1 MPRIVYTLGLEVSKA
16 RLDGYVLPT
25 REAFAVPNTAAG
37 HDRLKTRLRALGG
50 AGAVRL
56 VVEATGGYE
65 RAVHE
70 SLTADGFAVTIINP
84 KRLRDFARALGLLAK
99 TDRLDAAVLA
109 RYGEVHQPSATPV
122 KTQPAT
128 ELSELLADRAQLL
141 REITQRTQQ
150 LDRYTSAT
158 LRARAEAHLAE
169 LRTAR
174 DTLTAEIAQVLK
186 TRCEIAPLA
195 AILMSCTGV
204 GPLLAATLLAFL
216 PELGQINDKQIASLV
231 GVAPFNCDSGTLR
244 GKRRIDGGRARI
256 RRVLY
261 MATIPALRFN
271 PVIKALYERLIA
283 RGKPAKVAI
292 VACMRKLL
300 VILNAMA
307 KTMTPW
313 QPPNTAT

>member
-1 MPRIVYTLGLEVSKA
+1 MPGAVYTLGLDVSKA
-16 RLDGYVLPT
+16 RLEAYLLPT
-25 REAFAVPNTAAG
+25 KQSFAVANTAAG
-37 HDRLKTRLRALGG
+37 HDQLKTRLRALGG
-50 AGAVRL
+50 ADAVRL

-70 SLTADGFAVTIINP
+70 SLAADGFAVAIVNP
-84 KRLRDFARALGLLAK
+84 KRVRDFARALGLLAK
-99 TDRLDAAVLA
+99 TDRLDAAILA
-109 RYGEVHQPSATPV
+109 RYGEVHQPSATPL
-122 KTQPAT
+122 KAQPAS
-128 ELSELLADRAQLL
+128 ELGELLAYRAQLL

-150 LDRYTSAT
+150 LGRYTSPS

-169 LRTAR
+169 LRQAR
-174 DTLTAEIAQVLK
+174 DALTAEIAQTLK
-186 TRCEIAPLA
+186 TRREIAPLA
-195 AILMSCTGV
+195 AILMSCKGV

-244 GKRRIDGGRARI
+244 GKRRIYGGRAMI

-271 PVIKALYERLIA
+271 PVIKTLYERLIA